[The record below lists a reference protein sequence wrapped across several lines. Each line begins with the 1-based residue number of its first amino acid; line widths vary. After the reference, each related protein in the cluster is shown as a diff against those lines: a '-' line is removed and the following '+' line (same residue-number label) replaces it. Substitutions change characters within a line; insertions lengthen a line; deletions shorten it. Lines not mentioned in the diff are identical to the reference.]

1 VGLCFPTRSPVTFLK
16 SINGARHVLGIQHG
30 NQLGQRLFSIP
41 RSTIAETLIFIGM
54 VMALIAA
61 TVMWGCPAEVV
72 DTVEKAAVITPRCTR
87 TYRGVDRAGGDYAS
101 RGRVARR
108 RPRPEGALGYLLR
121 RLRLRAIT
129 SRAAIQLMFD
139 FNFSRR
145 YRPTVRGAG
154 PPRPSCR
161 PH

>member
-1 VGLCFPTRSPVTFLK
+1 VTFLK

-41 RSTIAETLIFIGM
+41 RSSIAETLIFIVI

-61 TVMWGCPAEVV
+61 TVMWGCPAKVV
-72 DTVEKAAVITPRCTR
+72 DTVEKAAVTTPRCTR
-87 TYRGVDRAGGDYAS
+87 PYRGVDRAGGDYAS

-108 RPRPEGALGYLLR
+108 RPLPEGALGYLLR

-129 SRAAIQLMFD
+129 SRADPAH
-139 FNFSRR
+139 
-145 YRPTVRGAG
+145 V
-154 PPRPSCR
+154 
-161 PH
+161 

>member
-1 VGLCFPTRSPVTFLK
+1 VGLCFTTRSPVTFLK

-41 RSTIAETLIFIGM
+41 RSSIAETLI
-54 VMALIAA
+54 L
-61 TVMWGCPAEVV
+61 MWGCPAEVV
-72 DTVEKAAVITPRCTR
+72 DTVEKAAVTTPRCTR

-108 RPRPEGALGYLLR
+108 RPLPEGALGYLLR

-154 PPRPSCR
+154 PPLPSCR

>member
-1 VGLCFPTRSPVTFLK
+1 VTFLK
-16 SINGARHVLGIQHG
+16 SINGARHVLGIRHG

-41 RSTIAETLIFIGM
+41 RSSIAETLIFIVI

-72 DTVEKAAVITPRCTR
+72 DTVEKAAVTTPRCTR

-108 RPRPEGALGYLLR
+108 RPRPEGALGCLLR
-121 RLRLRAIT
+121 RLR
-129 SRAAIQLMFD
+129 
-139 FNFSRR
+139 
-145 YRPTVRGAG
+145 
-154 PPRPSCR
+154 
-161 PH
+161 

>member
-1 VGLCFPTRSPVTFLK
+1 VTFLK

-41 RSTIAETLIFIGM
+41 RSSIAETLIFIVI

-72 DTVEKAAVITPRCTR
+72 DTVEKAAVTTPRCTR

-108 RPRPEGALGYLLR
+108 RPLPEGALSATCLEGC
-121 RLRLRAIT
+121 ACG
-129 SRAAIQLMFD
+129 Q
-139 FNFSRR
+139 SRR
-145 YRPTVRGAG
+145 VPPSSSCLISIFRGGIA
-154 PPRPSCR
+154 RQ
-161 PH
+161 